1 MHVQK
6 KQWRDDALT
15 VFSTDAATN
24 ARVVVNITASED
36 SAVNVIASA
45 TATDA
50 AMPVSGITTSSS
62 TEEEA
67 AEHEA

>member
-6 KQWRDDALT
+6 KQWRDNALT

-24 ARVVVNITASED
+24 ATVVVDITASED
-36 SAVNVIASA
+36 AAVHVRASA

-50 AMPVSGITTSSS
+50 AMPVSGSTTSSS
-62 TEEEA
+62 TEKLA